1 MGRSMCSPR
10 SSAARKKR
18 CPPIASSQDEYL
30 DLIRRVA
37 RRLGHVEVE
46 FDARHPYLDL
56 ALPDGSRL
64 FALYGGR
71 GNTGIAIETYVS
83 IRRHRFPNPSRH
95 DLVRLG
101 LWPATAGEFVI
112 GAVAAGENVIVAG
125 DWNSGKTTTLRT
137 ICLEGIQP
145 WERVLTVEAGIT
157 ELGLGRS
164 GRLENVVE
172 AFSRP
177 PGAEGDG
184 EVTVG
189 EILKRATRRLNPT
202 RGIVG
207 EVLGDEVGPMLDMFT
222 ASTRGSGCTI
232 HARSA
237 RGALRRFEYYGR
249 AANPPLDVE
258 LVRIGLAD
266 AAPIVV
272 HLAGDESV
280 EGEIRR
286 YCTSILEVTG
296 LEDGQ
301 VAATELWGLNA
312 FGQLVPKHALSTDRR
327 ARMARAGWDWATDGW
342 AALLPSDGD
351 RR

>member
-1 MGRSMCSPR
+1 MTRWGEWTPDDPAMGELSPDDRRRLVRQIADRVGTEVASLVQAGVSVGRPLSDDAEKVASSTEIQRALRSENEMRLR
-10 SSAARKKR
+10 SGLDPLSDGAHQSLHDAVMAHVYGLGELEDLWNHPDVEEIDANGPFDVFATFVGGRKKR

-83 IRRHRFPNPSRH
+83 VRRHRFPNPSRH

-137 ICLEGIQP
+137 ICLEGIQL

-157 ELGLGRS
+157 EL
-164 GRLENVVE
+164 
-172 AFSRP
+172 
-177 PGAEGDG
+177 
-184 EVTVG
+184 
-189 EILKRATRRLNPT
+189 
-202 RGIVG
+202 
-207 EVLGDEVGPMLDMFT
+207 
-222 ASTRGSGCTI
+222 
-232 HARSA
+232 
-237 RGALRRFEYYGR
+237 
-249 AANPPLDVE
+249 
-258 LVRIGLAD
+258 
-266 AAPIVV
+266 
-272 HLAGDESV
+272 
-280 EGEIRR
+280 
-286 YCTSILEVTG
+286 
-296 LEDGQ
+296 
-301 VAATELWGLNA
+301 
-312 FGQLVPKHALSTDRR
+312 
-327 ARMARAGWDWATDGW
+327 
-342 AALLPSDGD
+342 
-351 RR
+351 